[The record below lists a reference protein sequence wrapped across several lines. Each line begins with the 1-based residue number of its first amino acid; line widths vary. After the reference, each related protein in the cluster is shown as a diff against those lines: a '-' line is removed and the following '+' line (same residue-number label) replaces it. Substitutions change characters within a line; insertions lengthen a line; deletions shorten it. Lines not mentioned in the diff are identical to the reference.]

1 MAKEY
6 AAEFV
11 EPAKAFLNSCRNV
24 KITGKVQGAVK
35 NEVINKLLDFCEQDA
50 EFAQAVAQKKDF
62 QGCLNAVAQGVGQ
75 YLSDIDVYMRAVQF
89 YFSGATI
96 QCTMT
101 ICLEGETQD
110 KPDKLKKRRIDL
122 SIADIL

>member
-11 EPAKAFLNSCRNV
+11 EPAKSFLIACRNEKV
-24 KITGKVQGAVK
+24 TGKVQGAVK

-62 QGCLNAVAQGVGQ
+62 QGCLNAVAKGVGQ

-89 YFSGATI
+89 YFPGATI
-96 QCTMT
+96 QVSMT
-101 ICLEGETQD
+101 ICLAGEQQVKQD
-110 KPDKLKKRRIDL
+110 KPKKRRIDL